1 MHFDKTKFEK
11 NKFDK
16 INPQKSINDSL
27 EMLSSYKKINKKS
40 LYRILE
46 IIMDS
51 LNVKLV
57 KYTAKEVN

>member
-27 EMLSSYKKINKKS
+27 EMLSSYKKNNKKS

-46 IIMDS
+46 IMMDS

-57 KYTAKEVN
+57 KYKAKEEN